1 MVTAP
6 KARQSGRGGEGKLSV
21 WVFGYFGLLIVG
33 FYFLLVRPQRRQV
46 AARRAIVAAI
56 EVGDGVVTAGGIHG
70 LVASIDT
77 DLVGLEIAPGVV
89 ITIARGA
96 INARHT
102 PMHVVLPGAGEL
114 DETGAI
120 DAPSKDEL
128 EK

>member
-1 MVTAP
+1 M
-6 KARQSGRGGEGKLSV
+6 L
-21 WVFGYFGLLIVG
+21 VFGYFGLLIVG

-56 EVGDGVVTAGGIHG
+56 EVGDAVVTAGGIHG
-70 LVASIDT
+70 VVASLDT

-96 INARHT
+96 INARHAT
-102 PMHVVLPGAGEL
+102 MHVVLPGVGEN
-114 DETGAI
+114 DETQALN
-120 DAPSKDEL
+120 APTKDEL

>member
-1 MVTAP
+1 MLVY
-6 KARQSGRGGEGKLSV
+6 
-21 WVFGYFGLLIVG
+21 GYFGLLVVG
-33 FYFLLVRPQRRQV
+33 FYFLLVRPQRRQI

-56 EVGDGVVTAGGIHG
+56 EVGDDVVTAGGIHG
-70 LVASIDT
+70 VVASIDT

-96 INARHT
+96 INARHS
-102 PMHVVLPGAGEL
+102 PMHVVLPGVGEP

>member
-1 MVTAP
+1 MFVY
-6 KARQSGRGGEGKLSV
+6 
-21 WVFGYFGLLIVG
+21 GYFGLLIVG

-56 EVGDGVVTAGGIHG
+56 EVGDDVVTAGGIHG
-70 LVASIDT
+70 VVVSLDT

-96 INARHT
+96 INARHSKDDID
-102 PMHVVLPGAGEL
+102 PADQADLNAL
-114 DETGAI
+114 
-120 DAPSKDEL
+120 DAPSRDEL

>member
-6 KARQSGRGGEGKLSV
+6 KARQSGGGGEGKLSV
-21 WVFGYFGLLIVG
+21 WVIGYFGLLIVG
-33 FYFLLVRPQRRQV
+33 FYFLLVRPQRRQA

-56 EVGDGVVTAGGIHG
+56 EVGDDVVTAGGIHG
-70 LVASIDT
+70 IIASLDI

-102 PMHVVLPGAGEL
+102 KMNVVLPGVGEL
-114 DETGAI
+114 DEAAAI
-120 DAPSKDEL
+120 DPPSKDEL